1 MTGAVESPDGPRS
14 ITPKVVGV
22 VAFLLASMFVFSQL
36 AKFDWDPTH
45 FVAFG
50 EDATEIRAYAEER
63 LGVVR
68 LRPQLG
74 HDGRF
79 FFVQANDPWI
89 LDPEENAYLLDRPLY
104 RYQRMLY
111 PTVAGGFGLLG
122 PEAIVWGMLLLN
134 LVAMGF
140 GSWAVASIAETMGG
154 SAWWGLAFVL
164 NLGFVSELD
173 IGGAGIVAGA
183 AAFASVAWFLR
194 GRMRAGVA
202 WLTLAALSREV
213 MLVVAAGAAFA
224 FWRRGEKRQAL
235 ITLAVPLGAVIAW
248 AVYLRLRISLNFGLS
263 EVNEIGLPFAGFIQA
278 FSSWIK
284 DPVDL
289 VVGVSVF
296 LVLGLFL
303 RRVLLQDNLVGW
315 AFLGSRHRRLSRPQV
330 RGDCVARRRE
340 PLQRY
345 VSESSMGPHTFQRG
359 PLSKAIRTRRS
370 C

>member
-1 MTGAVESPDGPRS
+1 
-14 ITPKVVGV
+14 
-22 VAFLLASMFVFSQL
+22 MFVFSQL

-140 GSWAVASIAETMGG
+140 GSWAVASIADG

-173 IGGAGIVAGA
+173 IGGAGIVAGH
-183 AAFASVAWFLR
+183 FRVAWFLR

-224 FWRRGEKRQAL
+224 FWRRGERQAL

-289 VVGVSVF
+289 VVGVCVPCPWAF
-296 LVLGLFL
+296 PC
-303 RRVLLQDNLVGW
+303 RLLQDNLVGW
-315 AFLGSRHRRLSRPQV
+315 AFLGFVP
-330 RGDCVARRRE
+330 
-340 PLQRY
+340 
-345 VSESSMGPHTFQRG
+345 
-359 PLSKAIRTRRS
+359 
-370 C
+370 